1 MKRNGSML
9 DPTINELKA
18 QMNNRYLLVN
28 VAAQRAREI
37 AQRAEDEEISL
48 ENKPVTIALHEIAD
62 GEVQVVPQE
71 AKAEPEENAA
81 VWDVPMRRSF
91 LIHLPGDMK
100 GILLVSK
107 LYSSILLL
115 SERKRMRN
123 GKLLLLCMR

>member
-1 MKRNGSML
+1 MKRNGRML

-81 VWDVPMRRSF
+81 VWDVPEPEETAQKADQED
-91 LIHLPGDMK
+91 IG
-100 GILLVSK
+100 
-107 LYSSILLL
+107 
-115 SERKRMRN
+115 E
-123 GKLLLLCMR
+123 